1 MADVYRA
8 QQRYSESEPLYL
20 RTLEIQEN
28 VYGPDHQKSA
38 TTLYKLAEQYAA
50 QRRYA
55 DAKPLYER
63 ALVILENTLGSDHP
77 KVAKVLDK
85 IEKLHKA
92 SIRAVQAAQQDYFEN
107 YGAGLTAGPDTA
119 IALHTRAIES
129 GGLTG
134 EDLAINYYHRSVA
147 YPASILASCQID
159 LVPDQIALMNR
170 AIADLGLAIELNPDL
185 VIAYKSRGAAYVK
198 MARHDEAIADFNVA
212 IRLDPD
218 AYLRCPLCGQ
228 GGQRPGRDRHR
239 GLPGSIAV
247 GDQS

>member
-85 IEKLHKA
+85 IEKLHK
-92 SIRAVQAAQQDYFEN
+92 
-107 YGAGLTAGPDTA
+107 
-119 IALHTRAIES
+119 
-129 GGLTG
+129 
-134 EDLAINYYHRSVA
+134 
-147 YPASILASCQID
+147 
-159 LVPDQIALMNR
+159 
-170 AIADLGLAIELNPDL
+170 
-185 VIAYKSRGAAYVK
+185 
-198 MARHDEAIADFNVA
+198 
-212 IRLDPD
+212 
-218 AYLRCPLCGQ
+218 
-228 GGQRPGRDRHR
+228 
-239 GLPGSIAV
+239 
-247 GDQS
+247 